1 MASFDSS
8 GDEQPLD
15 GTVKSL
21 LTLWCVLLFLDVP
34 VLLMSGMAF
43 EGGVTLSAIYSLT
56 VVSLYPIMVGLAYA
70 YRRSKPALVWLPAI
84 PIVLMVL
91 SMATNWPK

>member
-1 MASFDSS
+1 MPASPL

-34 VLLMSGMAF
+34 VLLMGGMAF
-43 EGGVTLSAIYSLT
+43 EGGITAGAIYSLT
-56 VVSLYPIMVGLAYA
+56 LAWLYPILVGVAYA
-70 YRRSKPALVWLPAI
+70 YRRNKPALVWIPVT
-84 PIVLMVL
+84 PIVLMLL